1 MTSLLANRP
10 DFKTEEDM
18 RQFMEEIRR
27 IPLLTAEQ
35 ERELAQRSAQGDED
49 AIRQLVIANLRLVV
63 AIARRY
69 YSGAVPLLDLIQEG
83 SIGLLVAARKFD
95 YTKAAEKYD
104 GSKGFRFSTYAT
116 KWIRQGV
123 IHCAIDHGN
132 PIRIPAHTAS
142 LIRRITEAQAELRL
156 ELEQEPDITQIAS
169 RSQIPVE
176 KVLQLMQLQPKT
188 YSLDAPV
195 GEEDTVVAVE
205 DLQAP
210 QPQETLIREELNRTM
225 ERLLSMLDER
235 QQRILRLRF
244 GMEDGKDHSLEDIG
258 NLLGLSKE
266 RVRQVEKQAMD
277 KLKKLGADM
286 GLEDF
291 LE

>member
-1 MTSLLANRP
+1 MTAELKQRQAIPGVSAG
-10 DFKTEEDM
+10 EEDVS
-18 RQFMEEIRR
+18 QFLQDIRR
-27 IPLLTAEQ
+27 YPRLSAGEERALAKACAEG
-35 ERELAQRSAQGDED
+35 SED

-95 YTKAAEKYD
+95 YTKD
-104 GSKGFRFSTYAT
+104 VRFSTYAT

>member
-1 MTSLLANRP
+1 MTALLANKP
-10 DFKTEEDM
+10 DFTTEEDM

-27 IPLLTAEQ
+27 FPLLTAEQ

-49 AIRQLVIANLRLVV
+49 AIRQLVNANLRLVV
-63 AIARRY
+63 ATARRY

-95 YTKAAEKYD
+95 YTKD
-104 GSKGFRFSTYAT
+104 VRFSTYAT

-123 IHCAIDHGN
+123 IRCIISHAN
-132 PIRIPAHTAS
+132 PIRVPAHTAA
-142 LIRRITEAQAELRL
+142 LIRRVTEAQAELRQ
-156 ELEQEPDITQIAS
+156 EMEQEPDIAQIAS
-169 RSQIPVE
+169 RSQIPEE
-176 KVLQLMQLQPKT
+176 KVLQLLYLQPKT

-195 GEEDTVVAVE
+195 GEEETVVAVE

-210 QPQETLIREELNRTM
+210 QPQEALVREELTRTM
-225 ERLLSMLDER
+225 ERLLSMLNDR
-235 QQRILRLRF
+235 QRQLLRLRF
-244 GMEDGKDHSLEDIG
+244 GMVDGTCYSLDQIG
-258 NLLGLSKE
+258 NLLGISKE
-266 RVRQVEKQAMD
+266 RVRQVEKQAID

>member
-95 YTKAAEKYD
+95 YTKD
-104 GSKGFRFSTYAT
+104 VRFSTYAT

-225 ERLLSMLDER
+225 ERLLTMLDER

>member
-1 MTSLLANRP
+1 MTSILADRTR
-10 DFKTEEDM
+10 FTTEEDM

-27 IPLLTAEQ
+27 FPLLTAEE
-35 ERELAQRSAQGDED
+35 ERHLAQRSAQGDED
-49 AIRQLVIANLRLVV
+49 AIRQLVNANLRLVV
-63 AIARRY
+63 AVARRY

-95 YTKAAEKYD
+95 HTKD
-104 GSKGFRFSTYAT
+104 VRFSTYAT

-123 IHCAIDHGN
+123 IRCTIDHAH
-132 PIRIPAHTAS
+132 PIRVPAHTAA
-142 LIRRITEAQAELRL
+142 LIRRVTEAQAQLRQELA
-156 ELEQEPDITQIAS
+156 QEPEVAQIAC
-169 RSQIPVE
+169 RSQIPEE
-176 KVLQLMQLQPKT
+176 KVLQLLQLQPKT
-188 YSLDAPV
+188 YSLDASM
-195 GEEDTVVAVE
+195 GEEETVMAVE

-210 QPQETLIREELNRTM
+210 QPQEALVREELTLTM
-225 ERLLSMLDER
+225 ERLLSMLNER

-244 GMEDGKDHSLEDIG
+244 GMEDGVNHSLEDIG
-258 NLLGLSKE
+258 NIIGISKE
-266 RVRQVEKQAMD
+266 RVRQLEKQAMD

>member
-95 YTKAAEKYD
+95 YTKD
-104 GSKGFRFSTYAT
+104 VRFSTYAT

-244 GMEDGKDHSLEDIG
+244 GMEGGKDHSLEDIG

>member
-1 MTSLLANRP
+1 
-10 DFKTEEDM
+10 
-18 RQFMEEIRR
+18 MEEIRR

-95 YTKAAEKYD
+95 YTKD
-104 GSKGFRFSTYAT
+104 VRFSTYAT

-225 ERLLSMLDER
+225 ERLLTMLDER

>member
-10 DFKTEEDM
+10 EFKTEEDM

-27 IPLLTAEQ
+27 IPLLTAGQ

-95 YTKAAEKYD
+95 YTKD
-104 GSKGFRFSTYAT
+104 VRFSTYAT

-142 LIRRITEAQAELRL
+142 LIRRVTEAQTELRQ
-156 ELEQEPDITQIAS
+156 ELEREPDITQIAS
-169 RSQIPVE
+169 RSQISEE

-195 GEEDTVVAVE
+195 GEEDTMVAVE

>member
-1 MTSLLANRP
+1 MTAGLAQLPNQESVVP
-10 DFKTEEDM
+10 SCDDDM
-18 RQFMEEIRR
+18 SQYLQEIRR
-27 IPLLTAEQ
+27 FPLLSAEE
-35 ERELAQRSAQGDED
+35 ERTLAMACKQGDED
-49 AIRQLVIANLRLVV
+49 AIRQMVSSNLRLVV
-63 AIARRY
+63 SVAKEYAGR
-69 YSGAVPLLDLIQEG
+69 GVPLLDLIQEG
-83 SIGLLVAARKFD
+83 SIGLVVAAKKFD
-95 YTKAAEKYD
+95 YTLEN
-104 GSKGFRFSTYAT
+104 RFSTYAT

-142 LIRRITEAQAELRL
+142 LIRRVTEAQTELRQ
-156 ELEQEPDITQIAS
+156 ELEREPDITQIAS
-169 RSQIPVE
+169 RSQISEE

-195 GEEDTVVAVE
+195 GEEDTMVAVE

>member
-95 YTKAAEKYD
+95 YTKD
-104 GSKGFRFSTYAT
+104 VRFSTYAT

-132 PIRIPAHTAS
+132 PIRIPAHTAL